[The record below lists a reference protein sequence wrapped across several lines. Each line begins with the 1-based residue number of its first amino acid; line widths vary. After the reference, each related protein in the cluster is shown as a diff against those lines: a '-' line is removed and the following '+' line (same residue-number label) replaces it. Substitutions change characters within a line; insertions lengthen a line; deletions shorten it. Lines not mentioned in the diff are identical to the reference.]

1 MNLSKLLHQILY
13 HTHKILT
20 KQHFLTENVSPEIF
34 HQLFM
39 LFVCWWW
46 VGKLGPFA
54 QRRGGSLHFQSDS
67 WEQEPLCSFT
77 QLHRNSVGTQNLGRS
92 LPRVPWEFLLLPD
105 SSVEEN
111 EDFGAAK
118 KHCTSKTPVSGK
130 NTHKMW
136 DLWALRGH
144 TWGNQTNV
152 THSQKRPS
160 IKYLTSRAL
169 FHTYI
174 NFA

>member
-13 HTHKILT
+13 HAHKILT

-77 QLHRNSVGTQNLGRS
+77 QLHRNSAGTQNLGRF
-92 LPRVPWEFLLLPD
+92 LPGVPWEFLLLPD

-118 KHCTSKTPVSGK
+118 KHCTSKLQFLEKIPIRCGICEHLEAIPEEIRQTLPTVRK
-130 NTHKMW
+130 DPRLNT
-136 DLWALRGH
+136 
-144 TWGNQTNV
+144 
-152 THSQKRPS
+152 
-160 IKYLTSRAL
+160 
-169 FHTYI
+169 
-174 NFA
+174 